1 MAEGILDQKR
11 VEMSDD
17 PPIVP
22 YILVK
27 TEIENQIPAI
37 KQVYSPAPVV
47 SQLDGVRV
55 KLKYDQYHDEVSKV
69 EVSNHRLVDISE
81 IRKSM
86 MYDYILVKLLP
97 ETSIIKTD

>member
-1 MAEGILDQKR
+1 MAEEILDQKR

-17 PPIVP
+17 PPLVP
-22 YILVK
+22 SILVK
-27 TEIENQIPAI
+27 TEIENQVPAI

-55 KLKYDQYHDEVSKV
+55 KLNYDQYHDEIADV
-69 EVSNHRLVDISE
+69 EVNNYKLIDISE

-86 MYDYILVKLLP
+86 MYDYTLVKLLP
-97 ETSIIKTD
+97 ETSII

>member
-1 MAEGILDQKR
+1 
-11 VEMSDD
+11 MSDD

-22 YILVK
+22 SIIVK
-27 TEIENQIPAI
+27 TEIENQVPAI

-55 KLKYDQYHDEVSKV
+55 KLNYDQYHDEIAEV
-69 EVSNHRLVDISE
+69 EVNNNKLIDISE

-97 ETSIIKTD
+97 ETSII